1 MDIDEKEMDIE
12 SKVILLAIL
21 KKEDDESLND
31 IIFKLVESRVFDL
44 KQGKKLLKKLKS
56 ENYISNGG
64 LTMLGLT
71 HANAA
76 LKEFTL

>member
-1 MDIDEKEMDIE
+1 MDIDENEMDIE

-21 KKEDDESLND
+21 KKEDDETLND
-31 IIFKLVESRVFDL
+31 IIFKLVESRVFEL
-44 KQGKKLLKKLKS
+44 KKGKKLLKKLKS
-56 ENYISNGG
+56 DGYISNGG
-64 LTMLGLT
+64 LTILGLT

>member
-1 MDIDEKEMDIE
+1 MDINENEMDIE

-21 KKEDDESLND
+21 KKEDDETLND
-31 IIFKLVESRVFDL
+31 IIFKLVESRVFEL
-44 KQGKKLLKKLKS
+44 KKGKKLLKKLKS
-56 ENYISNGG
+56 DGYISNGG
-64 LTMLGLT
+64 LTILGLT